1 MVNKF
6 AQLEFK
12 FGDVERAKTM
22 YDSLL
27 YTYPNRTDIW
37 SVYIDMLVK
46 HYKIDDART
55 VFNRIVSLGL
65 TVKRMKFIFKKFLDF
80 EKVNGNEDSVEKVK
94 ELAAKYVESNG
105 AAASENVNNGDSHG
119 ESKSIEASLK
129 KNLNI

>member
-105 AAASENVNNGDSHG
+105 AEAFENANNDNYG